1 MGKPFSVVL
10 LALSFSLPA
19 APVLSSET
27 SPIKAEA
34 EYGMVQSTQTESA
47 SGRIVAIRGNVFTL
61 TIRENPPQG
70 LHFQQKP
77 AESMMSFVIDENT
90 AVEGSL
96 QLDADAEVVY
106 RQQDGNNVAVSVRVT
121 NRS

>member
-1 MGKPFSVVL
+1 MGKQFSIVL
-10 LALSFSLPA
+10 LVLSFLLSP
-19 APVLSSET
+19 PVLSSEP

-34 EYGMVQSTQTESA
+34 ENRMVQSTQIESV
-47 SGRIVAIRGNVFTL
+47 SGRIVAIRGNAFTL

-77 AESMMSFVIDENT
+77 VESTMTFIIDENT
-90 AVEGSL
+90 TVEGSL

-106 RQQDGNNVAVSVRVT
+106 RQQNGNNVAVNVRVT